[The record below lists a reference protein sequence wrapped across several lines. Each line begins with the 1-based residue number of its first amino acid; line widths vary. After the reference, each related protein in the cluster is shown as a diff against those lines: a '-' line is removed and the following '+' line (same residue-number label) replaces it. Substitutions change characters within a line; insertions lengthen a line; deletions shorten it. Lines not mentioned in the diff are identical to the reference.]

1 MEGEAGQNQCSWCW
15 FFFSCVEN
23 IVFLDSA
30 YLQYCTDGNEQFLT
44 FPNGLKRKTSCWNND
59 ELAGLARLRHSC
71 SCWSVLTLS
80 GAGEVASLKEEYPN
94 AAGEGCSCWNTISWT
109 QSLVS
114 VSDNKWN
121 WLSDSHPYFY
131 LVPMLKSV
139 LIIGLFAW
147 DRLASKDIAEMAL
160 WLRGCFPNLA
170 PYSLWIGMGLNSQEN
185 GGQNPML
192 VHSAVFWRGKHST
205 ACPMALRSV
214 PGFVY
219 SSDSKQRSCSLC
231 MCNALTYLFE
241 SYKNVP
247 RKSLELPFPV
257 LRSCSAAA
265 PTSGMESWLSFVGF
279 YLIYWFLFD
288 LKGNSFFGIE
298 NSSHSV
304 NYNPWLGVAASYF
317 SCLEPKWCGVCVLQ
331 GTQKRAVLPQSNS
344 RLSVVAS
351 CWICSPL

>member
-1 MEGEAGQNQCSWCW
+1 MKLAVWLSSL
-15 FFFSCVEN
+15 FLFSPNVK
-23 IVFLDSA
+23 ISA
-30 YLQYCTDGNEQFLT
+30 YYWLVCLRQARFKRHCWNGTVAPGMFSQS
-44 FPNGLKRKTSCWNND
+44 FPLFPLNRYGVKLPGERWSKPHAGAFSSILKRK
-59 ELAGLARLRHSC
+59 A
-71 SCWSVLTLS
+71 
-80 GAGEVASLKEEYPN
+80 
-94 AAGEGCSCWNTISWT
+94 
-109 QSLVS
+109 Q
-114 VSDNKWN
+114 
-121 WLSDSHPYFY
+121 
-131 LVPMLKSV
+131 
-139 LIIGLFAW
+139 
-147 DRLASKDIAEMAL
+147 
-160 WLRGCFPNLA
+160 
-170 PYSLWIGMGLNSQEN
+170 
-185 GGQNPML
+185 
-192 VHSAVFWRGKHST
+192 HST

-219 SSDSKQRSCSLC
+219 SSDSCKQRSCSLC

-257 LRSCSAAA
+257 LRSCNAAA

-317 SCLEPKWCGVCVLQ
+317 SCLEPKWCGVYVLQ

-351 CWICSPL
+351 CWICSLL

>member
-1 MEGEAGQNQCSWCW
+1 M
-15 FFFSCVEN
+15 
-23 IVFLDSA
+23 FLDSA

-147 DRLASKDIAEMAL
+147 DRLTSKDIAEMAL
-160 WLRGCFPNLA
+160 WLRGCFPNLS

-192 VHSAVFWRGKHST
+192 VHSALFWRGKHST
-205 ACPMALRSV
+205 A
-214 PGFVY
+214 
-219 SSDSKQRSCSLC
+219 QRVLWLC
-231 MCNALTYLFE
+231 GLCLDLSTPLT
-241 SYKNVP
+241 
-247 RKSLELPFPV
+247 
-257 LRSCSAAA
+257 
-265 PTSGMESWLSFVGF
+265 
-279 YLIYWFLFD
+279 
-288 LKGNSFFGIE
+288 
-298 NSSHSV
+298 
-304 NYNPWLGVAASYF
+304 
-317 SCLEPKWCGVCVLQ
+317 
-331 GTQKRAVLPQSNS
+331 
-344 RLSVVAS
+344 VAS
-351 CWICSPL
+351 REVALFVCATHWPIYLRATKMFHVKV